1 MYVGIF
7 PDLLPGSSVRE
18 CKRALVELLVSHEI
32 SQKGEWFD
40 YKLKAKKFGGGRR
53 PSEKGGCFILV
64 IVDGMAKVLVEEGER
79 RAGAECWRQLMK
91 AHEDVEDE
99 TEGGEADRESENA
112 EQGFRGIVA
121 FRKVLFSDD
130 GEDGEGDSSDSLSD
144 CDGDSFFNFS
154 AASAVLPKD
163 AGFVE
168 FTLDDGCV
176 IKGGF
181 LFPREVR
188 GWEKRI
194 PIQVE
199 KRRERVQEKAK
210 VRIVQMHRSKKDE
223 TSEVPEDVKNN
234 YRTIAHPKYPPSA
247 LAPLSSGP
255 ELSDV
260 IAHDGV
266 DYMLLVASLVRDSR
280 KYKHV
285 WRSTCVENSGL
296 FKRLCLLGEFQADPD
311 DQLGQSPLKNVSN
324 PREAVKVYTKQAE
337 EAASSLFSLAKQ
349 ICLKLNIDKLG
360 IGPIKTEERA
370 LLKAKEKYNGD
381 VRMVKDYSR
390 CVIVCVD
397 YTQLLAGLLLVHSR
411 CAKVL
416 VRLKTRALTRVNE
429 ALKGGYRHAVA
440 NVLLKGHVCEILFTT
455 EDMYSICGTR
465 GVRHY
470 FHSMELYTDTLP
482 DVSLLLKGSTSDERA
497 NMIGVIESRFPALLK
512 GDDGVGAEIEL
523 NEYQVNVLYCLCHLL
538 IHNKFYKWANL
549 CLKKLLRIRV
559 AEMPKHH
566 PMVIEIKELLAATYQ
581 AQGLESE
588 CELVFEDVAASR
600 REVKCEVM
608 VQDLV
613 SFVTL
618 DNFLEMCEKSM
629 DRVKEIR
636 IQGRLPDRD
645 SEYRFL
651 FEQGTTYYNSIM
663 VKQFNFLP
671 LAKRQHLPKRRVFSR
686 GNSSSVQEDESD
698 DVGMFEFEKMFNW

>member
-1 MYVGIF
+1 MLCIQF
-7 PDLLPGSSVRE
+7 CPFNSRRLAHSSHTRT
-18 CKRALVELLVSHEI
+18 RTHTPL
-32 SQKGEWFD
+32 Q
-40 YKLKAKKFGGGRR
+40 
-53 PSEKGGCFILV
+53 
-64 IVDGMAKVLVEEGER
+64 
-79 RAGAECWRQLMK
+79 Q
-91 AHEDVEDE
+91 
-99 TEGGEADRESENA
+99 
-112 EQGFRGIVA
+112 
-121 FRKVLFSDD
+121 
-130 GEDGEGDSSDSLSD
+130 
-144 CDGDSFFNFS
+144 
-154 AASAVLPKD
+154 
-163 AGFVE
+163 
-168 FTLDDGCV
+168 
-176 IKGGF
+176 
-181 LFPREVR
+181 
-188 GWEKRI
+188 
-194 PIQVE
+194 
-199 KRRERVQEKAK
+199 

-390 CVIVCVD
+390 CVIVCAD

-440 NVLLKGHVCEILFTT
+440 NVLLKGHVCEVR
-455 EDMYSICGTR
+455 MAKGRYNICGAILNTR
-465 GVRHY
+465 R
-470 FHSMELYTDTLP
+470 DTINAMRYYMLSLP
-482 DVSLLLKGSTSDERA
+482 SLTTSPFAIHRSSSPPRTCTASAVPVGSVTTSTA
-497 NMIGVIESRFPALLK
+497 WSSTP
-512 GDDGVGAEIEL
+512 
-523 NEYQVNVLYCLCHLL
+523 
-538 IHNKFYKWANL
+538 
-549 CLKKLLRIRV
+549 
-559 AEMPKHH
+559 
-566 PMVIEIKELLAATYQ
+566 T
-581 AQGLESE
+581 
-588 CELVFEDVAASR
+588 
-600 REVKCEVM
+600 
-608 VQDLV
+608 
-613 SFVTL
+613 
-618 DNFLEMCEKSM
+618 
-629 DRVKEIR
+629 
-636 IQGRLPDRD
+636 
-645 SEYRFL
+645 RFL
-651 FEQGTTYYNSIM
+651 T
-663 VKQFNFLP
+663 
-671 LAKRQHLPKRRVFSR
+671 LAYSSKVRRRMR
-686 GNSSSVQEDESD
+686 GLT
-698 DVGMFEFEKMFNW
+698 